1 MAVIRRIV
9 YDVPLTLEITDNMVV
24 AVHDTPQ
31 VIERIPVMTKE
42 VFIECYNK
50 WIKDGLWEDLKK
62 VSVALSDIT
71 QKECCDYGYE
81 EACDIADRYAKGEEE

>member
-1 MAVIRRIV
+1 MAVIKKQIV
-9 YDVPLTLEITDNMVV
+9 YDVPLTLEITDNMVF

-50 WIKDGLWEDLKK
+50 WIKDGLGEDLKGVK
-62 VSVALSDIT
+62 HEIFSNNTDT
-71 QKECCDYGYE
+71 Q
-81 EACDIADRYAKGEEE
+81 